1 MDTQRKMTIQA
12 IAAEQ
17 NLRIG
22 FVLYLR
28 GQPDFP
34 LPVTRRRESLY
45 DPAEIARYFGKK
57 WVARC

>member
-1 MDTQRKMTIQA
+1 MMTIAA

-34 LPVTRRRESLY
+34 RPVTRRRESLY